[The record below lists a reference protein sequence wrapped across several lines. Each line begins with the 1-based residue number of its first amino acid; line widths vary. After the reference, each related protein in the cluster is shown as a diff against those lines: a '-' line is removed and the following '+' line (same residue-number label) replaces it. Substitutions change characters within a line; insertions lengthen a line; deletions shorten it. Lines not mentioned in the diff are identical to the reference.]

1 MMLIYSMFRSL
12 PMIDQVL
19 ILTIVSI
26 KLVDG
31 IFWIRQLCWIV
42 KTVLNKSFAAHGNY
56 DCIDDDVELFMKRK
70 GFSVEIEGKTKTF
83 VRDTEVLSE
92 GEAIIAFAEA

>member
-1 MMLIYSMFRSL
+1 MMFIYNVFSNL
-12 PMIDQVL
+12 PWIDQIL
-19 ILTIVSI
+19 ILAVISI

-31 IFWIRQLCWIV
+31 VFWIRQLCWIV
-42 KTVLNKSFAAHGNY
+42 KTVLNKSYKLHGNY

-70 GFSVEIEGKTKTF
+70 GFSAEIEGKTKTF
-83 VRDTEVLSE
+83 VRDTEVWSE

>member
-1 MMLIYSMFRSL
+1 MMFVYNMFNSL

-42 KTVLNKSFAAHGNY
+42 KTVLNKSYALHGNY
-56 DCIDDDVELFMKRK
+56 DCIDDDVELFMSRK
-70 GFSVEIEGKTKTF
+70 GFSTEIDGKTKTF
-83 VRDTEVLSE
+83 VRGTEVLSE